1 MEHGNATA
9 LLLGISEQEDS
20 EVSGLRPLIKSFNGF
35 TQETDS
41 LD

>member
-20 EVSGLRPLIKSFNGF
+20 EVSGLRPLIKTFNGF